1 METIS
6 PEQVRAEVQK
16 YWNAFSSKSKE
27 KFAGMFEPGAIVFV
41 ADTRRNEPAR
51 LMVERR
57 AREYFVPQASPK
69 TELREIEVQMA
80 GPEVAIAT
88 YGYRFYGTRVINGV
102 LYDVD
107 MSFGRATQIFHRDET
122 GQLRIVHEHLSS
134 ATAALPKKRD
144 ESV

>member
-1 METIS
+1 MENIS
-6 PEQVRAEVQK
+6 PEQVRTEVKK

-27 KFAGMFEPGAIVFV
+27 RFAGLFAPDALVFV

-57 AREYFVPQASPK
+57 AREYFVPQASSK
-69 TELREIEVQMA
+69 AELGDIEVQIA

-88 YGYRFYGTRVINGV
+88 YGYRFYGIRVINGV

-107 MSFGRATQIFHRDET
+107 VPFSRATQIFHRDET

-134 ATAALPKKRD
+134 ATAALPKKLD
-144 ESV
+144 KTV